1 MRISDW
7 SSDVCSTDLQAQ
19 EDAPQRALAAAAFAD
34 QAERLAAPDG
44 QVDAV
49 GRLHQDARIAGHAA
63 PEAAPR
69 VVVLDQ
75 CPAFNERRHSGVSS
89 GLPRAGAM
97 PRPRRPP
104 GKLRNGITA
113 DPPATAS
120 SEERRVGKA

>member
-34 QAERLAAPDG
+34 QADRLAAPDG

-75 CPAFNERRHSGVSS
+75 RPGFDEPRHSGVSS
-89 GLPRAGAM
+89 GRPRARAM
-97 PRPRRPP
+97 KRTRPP
-104 GKLRNGITA
+104 PGNLRLGNNPEQPA
-113 DPPATAS
+113 PPP
-120 SEERRVGKA
+120 EN

>member
-75 CPAFNERRHSGVSS
+75 RPGFDERRDRKSTRLNSS
-89 GLPRAGAM
+89 TNAHLVCRLLLEKKKN
-97 PRPRRPP
+97 RY
-104 GKLRNGITA
+104 THQH
-113 DPPATAS
+113 
-120 SEERRVGKA
+120 